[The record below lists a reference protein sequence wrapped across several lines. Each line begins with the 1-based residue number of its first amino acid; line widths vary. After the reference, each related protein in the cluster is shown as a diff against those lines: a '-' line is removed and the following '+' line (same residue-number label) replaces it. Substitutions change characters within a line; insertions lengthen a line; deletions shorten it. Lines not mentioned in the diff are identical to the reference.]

1 MKYNSM
7 CFLVNVTD
15 GSMEPKLMKDDLVT
29 VRSGFEADETDMAAV
44 LVTDDVQKTTKLY
57 IRKVIVDPERITLR
71 ALNLKYPDMVFEGA
85 EVENVRL
92 LGIVFKLYR
101 YLDNWS
107 DRPGKVVTARIAREN
122 RAALENQIGNIVCEP
137 VTEMEEYE

>member
-7 CFLVNVTD
+7 CFLVDVTD
-15 GSMEPKLMKDDLVT
+15 DSMEPKLMKDDLVT
-29 VRSGFEADETDMAAV
+29 VRSGFEAYETHMAAV
-44 LVTDDVQKTTKLY
+44 LVTDDEQKTTKLY
-57 IRKVIVDPERITLR
+57 IRKVIVEPERITLR

-92 LGIVFKLYR
+92 IGIVIKLHR
-101 YLDNWS
+101 YLDSWRE
-107 DRPGKVVTARIAREN
+107 RPGKVVTARIACEN

-137 VTEMEEYE
+137 VKEMEE

>member
-7 CFLVNVTD
+7 CFLVDVTD
-15 GSMEPKLMKDDLVT
+15 DSMEPKLMKDDLVT
-29 VRSGFEADETDMAAV
+29 VRSGFEADETHMAAV

-57 IRKVIVDPERITLR
+57 IRKVIVEPERITLR

-85 EVENVRL
+85 ASENIRL
-92 LGIVFKLYR
+92 IGIVIKLHR
-101 YLDNWS
+101 YLDSWRE
-107 DRPGKVVTARIAREN
+107 RPGKVVTARIACEN

-137 VTEMEEYE
+137 VKEMEE

>member
-7 CFLVNVTD
+7 CFLVDVTD
-15 GSMEPKLMKDDLVT
+15 DSMKPKLMKDDLVT
-29 VRSGFEADETDMAAV
+29 VRSGFEADETHMAAV

-57 IRKVIVDPERITLR
+57 IRKVIVEPERITLR
-71 ALNLKYPDMVFEGA
+71 ALNTKYPDRVFEGA

-92 LGIVFKLYR
+92 IGIVIKLHR
-101 YLDNWS
+101 YLDSWRE
-107 DRPGKVVTARIAREN
+107 RPGKVVTARIACEN

-137 VTEMEEYE
+137 VKEMEE